1 MTPESSDSA
10 ADRGRAGGLWTGA
23 YDALGHIGGLIL
35 AIMSGAVCL
44 QVLRRFLGLTGI
56 DGLEEVPRYL
66 FVWLVMIGA
75 ASAMQRGQHTVLDYF
90 VNLLGPRGRALVLV
104 LTNAVGIFLF
114 AYLIKLRIN
123 LIQILVELGLGCFFF
138 FDDSF
143 LHRIVMGVITIGRT
157 VSAEAAPSLLPFHQ
171 PALGIVCIRR
181 V

>member
-44 QVLRRFLGLTGI
+44 QVLMRFMGLTGI

-104 LTNAVGIFLF
+104 LTNSVGIFLF
-114 AYLIKLRIN
+114 AYLIKLSLVLVPNAQLQTSAGLGLPLGWVYAAIPIGSV
-123 LIQILVELGLGCFFF
+123 LIIVPMLRTILVAL
-138 FDDSF
+138 
-143 LHRIVMGVITIGRT
+143 R
-157 VSAEAAPSLLPFHQ
+157 SLWPK
-171 PALGIVCIRR
+171 RS
-181 V
+181 

>member
-1 MTPESSDSA
+1 MTPDSSDGA
-10 ADRGRAGGLWTGA
+10 ADRGRAGGLWAGA

-44 QVLRRFLGLTGI
+44 QVLMRFMGLTGI

-114 AYLIKLRIN
+114 AYLIKLS
-123 LIQILVELGLGCFFF
+123 LVLVPNAQLQTSAGLGLPLGWVYAAIPIG
-138 FDDSF
+138 SA
-143 LHRIVMGVITIGRT
+143 LIILPMLRTIFVALR
-157 VSAEAAPSLLPFHQ
+157 SLWPK
-171 PALGIVCIRR
+171 RS
-181 V
+181 

>member
-1 MTPESSDSA
+1 MTPDSSDSA

-23 YDALGHIGGLIL
+23 YDVLGHIGGLIL

-44 QVLRRFLGLTGI
+44 QVLMRFMGLTGI

-114 AYLIKLRIN
+114 AYLIKLS
-123 LIQILVELGLGCFFF
+123 LVLVPNAQLQTSAGLGLPLGWVYAAIPIG
-138 FDDSF
+138 SA
-143 LHRIVMGVITIGRT
+143 LIILPMLRTIFVALR
-157 VSAEAAPSLLPFHQ
+157 SLWPK
-171 PALGIVCIRR
+171 RS
-181 V
+181 